1 MRAYA
6 FLSSSRDDLTKC
18 FSGCNNIVTC
28 IACWLM
34 GLSVMVKGEEMENL
48 AKRQARLILIEC
60 AARRMA
66 KKTQVY
72 PGKYWKE
79 VQVHKLLDARCL
91 NRGEPVPA
99 SRW

>member
-1 MRAYA
+1 MLLELPVDMPHVQSMA
-6 FLSSSRDDLTKC
+6 
-18 FSGCNNIVTC
+18 
-28 IACWLM
+28 
-34 GLSVMVKGEEMENL
+34 KGEEMENL